1 MRLDKFLKV
10 TRVVKRR
17 TIANELCDL
26 GRVLVNNDVKKA
38 LYQVKANDL
47 IEIKYFNKRYTVK
60 VNALPPES
68 LRKDDIEKYI
78 SIEEIK
84 DEKDN

>member
-26 GRVLVNNDVKKA
+26 GNVSVNGDVKKA
-38 LYQVKANDL
+38 LYSVKSGDK
-47 IEIKYFNKRYTVK
+47 IKIKYFNRVFE
-60 VNALPPES
+60 VNVLSLPPES
-68 LRKDDIEKYI
+68 LKKEDIEKYI
-78 SIEEIK
+78 TISEIK
-84 DEKDN
+84 E